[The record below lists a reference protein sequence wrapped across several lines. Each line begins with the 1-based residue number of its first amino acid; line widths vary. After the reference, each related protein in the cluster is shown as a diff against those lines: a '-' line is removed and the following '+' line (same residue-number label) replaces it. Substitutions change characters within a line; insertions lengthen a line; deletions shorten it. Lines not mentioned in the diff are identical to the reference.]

1 MTTRTVQIALASY
14 WPAGQKRE
22 DGCRFGLLGQ
32 TVDVHPDDLERF
44 DRLNGDEVAEDEP
57 EAEAG
62 LPNEAAED
70 DLPEDLRALNLAE
83 LREIAK
89 DQGVDLGG
97 ATRKADIIA
106 ALSA

>member
-1 MTTRTVQIALASY
+1 MSVRIVRIALASY
-14 WPAGQKRE
+14 RRADE
-22 DGCRFGLLGQ
+22 AETYAMLGE

-44 DRLNGDEVAEDEP
+44 DRLNGAAIVEDEP
-57 EAEAG
+57 EADPDLPDEA
-62 LPNEAAED
+62 D
-70 DLPEDLRALNLAE
+70 DLPEDLQALNLAE

-89 DQGVDLGG
+89 EQGVDLGG

>member
-1 MTTRTVQIALASY
+1 MSVRIVRIALASY
-14 WPAGQKRE
+14 RRADE
-22 DGCRFGLLGQ
+22 AETYAMLGE

-44 DRLNGDEVAEDEP
+44 DRLNGDELAEDEP
-57 EAEAG
+57 EAGPDLPDEA
-62 LPNEAAED
+62 D
-70 DLPEDLRALNLAE
+70 DLPEDLQALNLAE

-89 DQGVDLGG
+89 EQGVDLGG

>member
-1 MTTRTVQIALASY
+1 MSVRIVRIALASY
-14 WPAGQKRE
+14 RRA
-22 DGCRFGLLGQ
+22 DGAETYAMLGE

-44 DRLNGDEVAEDEP
+44 DRLNGAAIAEDEP
-57 EAEAG
+57 EAD
-62 LPNEAAED
+62 PDEAAEG
-70 DLPEDLRALNLAE
+70 DLPEDLQALNLAE

-89 DQGVDLGG
+89 EQGVDLGG

>member
-1 MTTRTVQIALASY
+1 MAGYIVTGPVAVVRIGNEYHYFRRGTVFTEGAN
-14 WPAGQKRE
+14 AGHLCAVGLIE
-22 DGCRFGLLGQ
+22 PFGDGPSA
-32 TVDVHPDDLERF
+32 DPD
-44 DRLNGDEVAEDEP
+44 
-57 EAEAG
+57 

-70 DLPEDLRALNLAE
+70 DLPEDLQALNLAE

-89 DQGVDLGG
+89 EQGVDLGG

>member
-1 MTTRTVQIALASY
+1 MSVRIVRIALASY
-14 WPAGQKRE
+14 RRADE
-22 DGCRFGLLGQ
+22 AETYAMLGE

-44 DRLNGDEVAEDEP
+44 DRLNGAAIAEDEP
-57 EAEAG
+57 EADPDLPYEA
-62 LPNEAAED
+62 D
-70 DLPEDLRALNLAE
+70 DLPEDLQALNLAE

-89 DQGVDLGG
+89 EQGVDLGG

>member
-1 MTTRTVQIALASY
+1 MSIRTVRIALASY
-14 WPAGQKRE
+14 RRADE
-22 DGCRFGLLGQ
+22 AETYAMLGE

-57 EAEAG
+57 ETD
-62 LPNEAAED
+62 PDKAAED
-70 DLPEDLRALNLAE
+70 DLPEDLQALNLAE

>member
-1 MTTRTVQIALASY
+1 MSIRTVRIALASY
-14 WPAGQKRE
+14 RRADE
-22 DGCRFGLLGQ
+22 AETYAMLGE

-57 EAEAG
+57 AAEAD
-62 LPNEAAED
+62 LPDEVD
-70 DLPEDLRALNLAE
+70 GLPEDLRALNLAE
-83 LREIAK
+83 LREIAQE
-89 DQGVDLGG
+89 QGVDLGG

>member
-1 MTTRTVQIALASY
+1 MSVRIVRIALASY
-14 WPAGQKRE
+14 RRADE
-22 DGCRFGLLGQ
+22 AETYAMLGE

-44 DRLNGDEVAEDEP
+44 DRLNGAAIVEAEP
-57 EAEAG
+57 EAGPDLPDEA
-62 LPNEAAED
+62 D
-70 DLPEDLRALNLAE
+70 DLPEDLQALNLAE

-89 DQGVDLGG
+89 EQGVDLGG

>member
-1 MTTRTVQIALASY
+1 MSIRTVRIALASY
-14 WPAGQKRE
+14 RRADE
-22 DGCRFGLLGQ
+22 AETYAMLGE

-57 EAEAG
+57 AGEADLPDEADG
-62 LPNEAAED
+62 
-70 DLPEDLRALNLAE
+70 LPEDLRALNLAE
-83 LREIAK
+83 LREIAQE
-89 DQGVDLGG
+89 QGVDLGG

>member
-1 MTTRTVQIALASY
+1 MSIRTVRIALASY
-14 WPAGQKRE
+14 RRADE
-22 DGCRFGLLGQ
+22 AETYAMLGE

-44 DRLNGDEVAEDEP
+44 DRLNGDDVAEDEP
-57 EAEAG
+57 AAEAD
-62 LPNEAAED
+62 LPDEAD

-89 DQGVDLGG
+89 DQVVDLGG

>member
-1 MTTRTVQIALASY
+1 MSIRTVRIALASY
-14 WPAGQKRE
+14 RRTDEAE
-22 DGCRFGLLGQ
+22 TYAMLGE

-57 EAEAG
+57 AAEAD
-62 LPNEAAED
+62 LPDEVD
-70 DLPEDLRALNLAE
+70 GLPEDLRALNLAE
-83 LREIAK
+83 LREIAQE
-89 DQGVDLGG
+89 QGVDLGG

>member
-1 MTTRTVQIALASY
+1 MSVRIVRIALASY
-14 WPAGQKRE
+14 RRADE
-22 DGCRFGLLGQ
+22 AETYAMLGE

-44 DRLNGDEVAEDEP
+44 DRLNGDAIAENEP
-57 EAEAG
+57 EAD
-62 LPNEAAED
+62 PDEAAEG
-70 DLPEDLRALNLAE
+70 DLPEDLQALNLAE

-89 DQGVDLGG
+89 EQGVDLGG

>member
-1 MTTRTVQIALASY
+1 MSVRIVRIALASY
-14 WPAGQKRE
+14 RRADE
-22 DGCRFGLLGQ
+22 AETYAMLGE

-44 DRLNGDEVAEDEP
+44 DRLNGAAIVEAEP
-57 EAEAG
+57 EADPDLPDEA
-62 LPNEAAED
+62 D
-70 DLPEDLRALNLAE
+70 DLPEDLQALNLAE

-89 DQGVDLGG
+89 EQGVDLGG

>member
-1 MTTRTVQIALASY
+1 MSIRTVRIALASY
-14 WPAGQKRE
+14 RRADE
-22 DGCRFGLLGQ
+22 AETYAMLGE

-44 DRLNGDEVAEDEP
+44 DRLNGDEVTEDEP
-57 EAEAG
+57 AAEAD
-62 LPNEAAED
+62 LPDEAD

-89 DQGVDLGG
+89 EQGVDLGG

>member
-1 MTTRTVQIALASY
+1 MSVRIVRIALASY
-14 WPAGQKRE
+14 RRADE
-22 DGCRFGLLGQ
+22 AETYAMLGE

-44 DRLNGDEVAEDEP
+44 DRLNGDAIAEDEP
-57 EAEAG
+57 EAEAD
-62 LPNEAAED
+62 LPDEAD
-70 DLPEDLRALNLAE
+70 DLPEDLQALNLAE

-89 DQGVDLGG
+89 EQGVDLGG

>member
-1 MTTRTVQIALASY
+1 MSIRTVRIALASY
-14 WPAGQKRE
+14 RRADE
-22 DGCRFGLLGQ
+22 AETYAMLGE

-57 EAEAG
+57 AAEAG
-62 LPNEAAED
+62 LSDEAD

>member
-1 MTTRTVQIALASY
+1 MSIRTVRIALASY
-14 WPAGQKRE
+14 RRADE
-22 DGCRFGLLGQ
+22 AETYAMLGE

-44 DRLNGDEVAEDEP
+44 DRLNGAAIAEAEP
-57 EAEAG
+57 EADPDLPDEA
-62 LPNEAAED
+62 D
-70 DLPEDLRALNLAE
+70 DLPEDLQALNLAE

>member
-1 MTTRTVQIALASY
+1 MSIRTVRIALASY
-14 WPAGQKRE
+14 RRADE
-22 DGCRFGLLGQ
+22 AETYAMLGE

-44 DRLNGDEVAEDEP
+44 DRLNGAAIAEDEP
-57 EAEAG
+57 EAD
-62 LPNEAAED
+62 PDEAAEG

>member
-1 MTTRTVQIALASY
+1 MSVRIVRIALASY
-14 WPAGQKRE
+14 RRTDEAE
-22 DGCRFGLLGQ
+22 TYAMLGE

-57 EAEAG
+57 AAEAD
-62 LPNEAAED
+62 LPDEAD

-89 DQGVDLGG
+89 EQGVDLGG

>member
-1 MTTRTVQIALASY
+1 MSVRTVRIALASY
-14 WPAGQKRE
+14 RRA
-22 DGCRFGLLGQ
+22 DGAETYAMLGE

-44 DRLNGDEVAEDEP
+44 DRLNGAAIAEDEP
-57 EAEAG
+57 EAGPDLPDEA
-62 LPNEAAED
+62 D
-70 DLPEDLRALNLAE
+70 DLPEDLQALNLAE

-89 DQGVDLGG
+89 EQGVDLGG

>member
-1 MTTRTVQIALASY
+1 MSIRTVRIALASY
-14 WPAGQKRE
+14 RRADE
-22 DGCRFGLLGQ
+22 AETYAMLGE

-44 DRLNGDEVAEDEP
+44 DRLNGAAIAEHEP
-57 EAEAG
+57 EAD
-62 LPNEAAED
+62 PDEAAEG
-70 DLPEDLRALNLAE
+70 DLPEDLQALNLAE

-89 DQGVDLGG
+89 EQGVDLGG

>member
-1 MTTRTVQIALASY
+1 MSIRTVRIALASY
-14 WPAGQKRE
+14 RRADE
-22 DGCRFGLLGQ
+22 AETYAMLGE

-44 DRLNGDEVAEDEP
+44 DRLNGDAIAEDEP
-57 EAEAG
+57 EADPDLPDEA
-62 LPNEAAED
+62 D
-70 DLPEDLRALNLAE
+70 DLLEDLQALNLAE

-89 DQGVDLGG
+89 EQGVDLGG

>member
-1 MTTRTVQIALASY
+1 MSVRIVRIALASY
-14 WPAGQKRE
+14 RRADE
-22 DGCRFGLLGQ
+22 AETYAMLGE

-44 DRLNGDEVAEDEP
+44 DRLNGAAIAEDEP
-57 EAEAG
+57 EAD
-62 LPNEAAED
+62 PDEAAEG
-70 DLPEDLRALNLAE
+70 DLPEDLQALNLAE

-89 DQGVDLGG
+89 EQGVDLGG

>member
-1 MTTRTVQIALASY
+1 MSIRTVRIALASY
-14 WPAGQKRE
+14 RRADE
-22 DGCRFGLLGQ
+22 AETYAMLGE

-44 DRLNGDEVAEDEP
+44 DRLNGAAIAEDEP
-57 EAEAG
+57 EAD
-62 LPNEAAED
+62 PDEAAEG
-70 DLPEDLRALNLAE
+70 DLPEDLQALNLAE